1 MPSITLTSEE
11 FQALP
16 DSAQA
21 AILSALGW
29 NVSGPTD
36 VRDAPDVTVPPLPT
50 VNVCL
55 ETTKPAAAI
64 VDRPDPRPNPI
75 IMGTRS
81 QKFQDLLKHLSIG
94 DVVTIPNRKTM
105 LEEDLVVYD
114 HNRYKCLYHRRTN
127 RVFYNE
133 SMCLKNF
140 LNTLNPKTG
149 GFYMTVAS
157 GIYKGK
163 TLSMITP
170 VA

>member
-16 DSAQA
+16 ESAQA

-29 NVSGPTD
+29 NVSGSTDLEEPPT
-36 VRDAPDVTVPPLPT
+36 AELPT
-50 VNVCL
+50 VSVSL
-55 ETTKPAAAI
+55 EPTRVAGPT

-81 QKFQDLLKHLSIG
+81 QKFQDLLKHLVVGDSIS
-94 DVVTIPNRKTM
+94 IPNRKSGS
-105 LEEDLVVYD
+105 EEELVVYD

-157 GIYKGK
+157 GSYKGK
-163 TLSMITP
+163 TLSMLTP